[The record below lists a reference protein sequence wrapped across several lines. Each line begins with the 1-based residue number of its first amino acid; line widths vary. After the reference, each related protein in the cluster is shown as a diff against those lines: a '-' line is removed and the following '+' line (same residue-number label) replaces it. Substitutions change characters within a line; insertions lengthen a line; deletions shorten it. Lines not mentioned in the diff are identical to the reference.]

1 MNKKQ
6 TQIAG
11 VLFFVYAL
19 LMLWLLFGQRM
30 GHTSNATYWQRLIAN
45 LNLQPLD
52 TVRRYLWVLRN
63 SQDPDLLRHAV
74 VNLVG
79 NVVMFLP
86 LGNLTPSIWGKM
98 QKFRW
103 HFLYMVLIILA
114 IEVLQLFT
122 LLGSC
127 DVDDLILNLVGTTL
141 GYIFW
146 KIVSLLGKKKK

>member
-1 MNKKQ
+1 MSKKQ

-11 VLFFVYAL
+11 VLFLLYAL

-30 GHTSNATYWQRLIAN
+30 GQTSSATYWQRLLAN
-45 LNLQPLD
+45 LNLQPMD
-52 TVRRYLWVLRN
+52 TLWRFWWVLQH
-63 SQDPDLLRHAV
+63 SEKPAEIRHAV
-74 VNLVG
+74 VNLAG

-86 LGNLTPSIWGKM
+86 LGYLTPCIWGKV

-103 HFLYMVLIILA
+103 HFLYMVLIILG

-146 KIVSLLGKKKK
+146 KIASVLGKKK